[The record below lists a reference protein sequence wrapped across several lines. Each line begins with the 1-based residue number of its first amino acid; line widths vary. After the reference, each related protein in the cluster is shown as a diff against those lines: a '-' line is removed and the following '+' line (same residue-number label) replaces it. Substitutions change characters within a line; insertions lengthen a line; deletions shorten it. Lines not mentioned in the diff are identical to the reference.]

1 MSSDHIHVYHYASQ
15 QYDVL
20 KTRKAQGLQEPTEMG
35 SGSSQTNREIRPGVY
50 TEHVSFFVEPIP
62 LEIMGH
68 IYGKDHPVWHSGSE
82 LFEHKVD
89 MGKVK
94 SFMYHFVETPE
105 KIAMLFDDGIDDKEY
120 YKRLD
125 KVNAEKGYVGSG
137 LSEFSHPYKQFQGQ
151 TKRHI
156 LRADSFPRWQESR
169 LKYAACVPHV
179 MVYPK
184 GGLIPV
190 ESSRKVTVV

>member
-20 KTRKAQGLQEPTEMG
+20 KTKKAQGVPTDT
-35 SGSSQTNREIRPGVY
+35 SSVGIVLNGKRFDY
-50 TEHVSFFVEPIP
+50 TDHISFFVEPIP
-62 LEIMGH
+62 LEIMGRV
-68 IYGKDHPVWHSGSE
+68 YGKDHSVWHPGSE
-82 LFEHKVD
+82 LYEHKVD

-105 KIAMLFDDGIDDKEY
+105 KIAMLFDDGIDDQEY
-120 YKRLD
+120 YKRLE

>member
-1 MSSDHIHVYHYASQ
+1 MPSDHIHVYHYATQ

-20 KTRKAQGLQEPTEMG
+20 KTKKAQGVPTDT
-35 SGSSQTNREIRPGVY
+35 SSVGIVLNGKRFDY
-50 TEHVSFFVEPIP
+50 TDHISFFVEPIP
-62 LEIMGH
+62 LEVMGRV
-68 IYGKDHPVWHSGSE
+68 YGKDHHVWHPGSE
-82 LFEHKVD
+82 LHEHKVD
-89 MGKVK
+89 MAKVK

-105 KIAMLFDDGIDDKEY
+105 KIAMLFDDNIDDEEY
-120 YKRLD
+120 YKRLE

-156 LRADSFPRWQESR
+156 LRADSFPRWQENR